1 MKPSPVEGSK
11 LWRTWCIRCGEP
23 MLTDMASAHEG
34 GICLD
39 CRGRPRQPLAKH
51 LTERQLLKLGE
62 MDREEEC

>member
-1 MKPSPVEGSK
+1 
-11 LWRTWCIRCGEP
+11 